1 MLILVPS
8 TDCGFMIG
16 VDRVLG
22 YLVDEVWLRRLAKK
36 FGYIGDPNPAYLALY
51 QEECHSELMQYH
63 EFEATM
69 ALGRRIIEK
78 VKIRGLRILPVY
90 ISNCQSCLCWS
101 LPFSMRPEGR
111 SAKKTARLE
120 FFKTVICEE
129 EEPQWWASTDGD
141 VPRAMRH
148 MSEPRED
155 HWRLTLQ
162 SLPGWDEE
170 SVDFRTHLLSP
181 TVLTV

>member
-1 MLILVPS
+1 
-8 TDCGFMIG
+8 MIIG
-16 VDRVLG
+16 EDRVLG
-22 YLVDEVWLRRLAKK
+22 YLVDEIWLWNLAKK

-111 SAKKTARLE
+111 SARKTARLE

-162 SLPGWDEE
+162 SLPGWDGE